1 MDCKLGICG
10 DCSDRNVDKRCEE
23 AAGREIVQTSD
34 KHCED
39 AIGREIV
46 QTSDKRCE
54 EAMGREIVQTSNRYD
69 SISFTVLYSSMIGSG
84 TVVGLKCSR
93 AATLPNSTYCTS
105 KADPHLLWSFNLE
118 I

>member
-1 MDCKLGICG
+1 
-10 DCSDRNVDKRCEE
+10 
-23 AAGREIVQTSD
+23 
-34 KHCED
+34 
-39 AIGREIV
+39 
-46 QTSDKRCE
+46 
-54 EAMGREIVQTSNRYD
+54 
-69 SISFTVLYSSMIGSG
+69 MIGSG